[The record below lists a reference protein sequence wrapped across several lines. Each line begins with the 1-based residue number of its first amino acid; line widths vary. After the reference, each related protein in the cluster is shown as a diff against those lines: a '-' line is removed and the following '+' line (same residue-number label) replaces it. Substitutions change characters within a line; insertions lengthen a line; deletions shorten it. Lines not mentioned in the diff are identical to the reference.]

1 MSLSVSGA
9 NSGGMTSEFVRQ
21 ELRAVV
27 GARTQQR
34 VPSNMQNNL
43 IGQVSQDDL
52 EALGLS
58 FEMSPAG
65 KFQKNYQ
72 KRPTSELKSKTEW

>member
-1 MSLSVSGA
+1 
-9 NSGGMTSEFVRQ
+9 MTSEFVRQ

-34 VPSNMQNNL
+34 IPNNIQNNL
-43 IGQVSQDDL
+43 IGQVSQDEL

-65 KFQKNYQ
+65 
-72 KRPTSELKSKTEW
+72 ELIIVT